1 MDYCRKVEEAI
12 SDLQIDWEFSYKAI
26 KDQLNWIN
34 SRVELMQEGLLKFS
48 VMPVSHLNHTA
59 VMKLVEGVKREE
71 EVDLIINLGKSVN
84 IEVGV
89 VRDKD
94 HNNVSIVTIFDQ
106 DSAQKVAYG
115 KIFVEDLMNKT
126 RAKSF

>member
-1 MDYCRKVEEAI
+1 
-12 SDLQIDWEFSYKAI
+12 
-26 KDQLNWIN
+26 
-34 SRVELMQEGLLKFS
+34 MQEGLSKFS

-59 VMKLVEGVKREE
+59 VMKLVEGVNREE